1 MSLNPFLFKKPNQKR
16 SLIKFNTA
24 LESAE
29 SLLQDRDI
37 HSVTIKEI
45 AKISDIKRPT
55 LYKFFPTTLALLFA
69 LLKKHEEKI
78 IKLYKSNILDE
89 QDYDLGWYINVLI
102 DVIAIYINQNK
113 SAGILILELNQLPGS
128 EQINLENTKL
138 MTNSFS
144 NILVEQKEGQSRETI
159 SLAVEIAFA
168 ILSLGYR
175 KEGFIGS
182 RFIAEAKRAV
192 LAYLAAK

>member
-1 MSLNPFLFKKPNQKR
+1 M
-16 SLIKFNTA
+16 
-24 LESAE
+24 
-29 SLLQDRDI
+29 
-37 HSVTIKEI
+37 
-45 AKISDIKRPT
+45 
-55 LYKFFPTTLALLFA
+55 
-69 LLKKHEEKI
+69 
-78 IKLYKSNILDE
+78 
-89 QDYDLGWYINVLI
+89 LI

-144 NILVEQKEGQSRETI
+144 NILVEQKKGQSRETI

-192 LAYLAAK
+192 LAYLAVK

>member
-1 MSLNPFLFKKPNQKR
+1 
-16 SLIKFNTA
+16 
-24 LESAE
+24 
-29 SLLQDRDI
+29 
-37 HSVTIKEI
+37 
-45 AKISDIKRPT
+45 
-55 LYKFFPTTLALLFA
+55 
-69 LLKKHEEKI
+69 
-78 IKLYKSNILDE
+78 
-89 QDYDLGWYINVLI
+89 
-102 DVIAIYINQNK
+102 
-113 SAGILILELNQLPGS
+113 
-128 EQINLENTKL
+128 

-192 LAYLAAK
+192 LAYLAVK

>member
-1 MSLNPFLFKKPNQKR
+1 M
-16 SLIKFNTA
+16 
-24 LESAE
+24 
-29 SLLQDRDI
+29 
-37 HSVTIKEI
+37 
-45 AKISDIKRPT
+45 
-55 LYKFFPTTLALLFA
+55 
-69 LLKKHEEKI
+69 LKKHEEKI

-144 NILVEQKEGQSRETI
+144 NILVEQKKGQSRETI

-192 LAYLAAK
+192 LAYLAVK